1 MWAAWCD
8 VERRQVDE
16 NASRRDAYTGYP
28 HCHVAASFLQLVT
41 TFPSKNNAKQNEDV
55 LFKKREHQKFVLS
68 GHAATNWRIKGICV
82 EVDFS

>member
-1 MWAAWCD
+1 
-8 VERRQVDE
+8 
-16 NASRRDAYTGYP
+16 
-28 HCHVAASFLQLVT
+28 VT